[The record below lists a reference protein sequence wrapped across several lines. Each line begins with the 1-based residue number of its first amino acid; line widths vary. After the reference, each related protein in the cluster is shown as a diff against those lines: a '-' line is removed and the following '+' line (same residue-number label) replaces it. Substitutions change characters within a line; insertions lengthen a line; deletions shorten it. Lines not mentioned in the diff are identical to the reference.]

1 MGRAVQSRRGSGRQT
16 TGRSIWT
23 TILCRSLFLRTKICL
38 PLESGIKAKGKPGHR
53 IGTSRKIEGVGRNEN
68 MIFSMTMPSRDGRLP
83 PEKLPGQQLWTGKA
97 ARTSQKC
104 EFSFTLVTEIA
115 TLTIHRMHHCRLH
128 REVEAFVN
136 YVSPTPVEDEV
147 RSLVVEIVSKAVT
160 QAFPDAEVK
169 PFGSFGTKLYL
180 PRGYV
185 PVYPIDYL
193 LIYDTTL

>member
-1 MGRAVQSRRGSGRQT
+1 
-16 TGRSIWT
+16 
-23 TILCRSLFLRTKICL
+23 
-38 PLESGIKAKGKPGHR
+38 
-53 IGTSRKIEGVGRNEN
+53 
-68 MIFSMTMPSRDGRLP
+68 
-83 PEKLPGQQLWTGKA
+83 
-97 ARTSQKC
+97 
-104 EFSFTLVTEIA
+104 
-115 TLTIHRMHHCRLH
+115 
-128 REVEAFVN
+128 VEAFVN